1 MSAIKFYPEEVIFA
15 PTGICNLKC
24 PHCFVKKSKR
34 NLKVSDAIKFLES
47 CKGTT
52 VRKVSFSGGGEP
64 FLNIDFLVEVIKYCV
79 DNAYNFGRI
88 TTNGIWWSSKEELTE
103 KLKMIREAGFD
114 GKIGLSY
121 DSFHG
126 QKLSE
131 VRQFCREVFK
141 IFDGTTIEIQSVI
154 SQFQFDV
161 KNLEILAQG
170 FDCKTEQDIDKTTGQ
185 GTIFIKGKSIF
196 IPVMRQ
202 PQSFLSNDTRAWKSD
217 KWFKD
222 DFCEGPGQVLFVHP
236 DGNIAPCCGF
246 ANENKELFIGT
257 IKQDFDTI
265 MHQAS
270 KNPMLKICYND
281 GLSKQI
287 KELKKNGVEIPGK
300 TSDICAFCDFV
311 CKNQNKS

>member
-1 MSAIKFYPEEVIFA
+1 MSKVKFYPEEVIFA
-15 PTGICNLKC
+15 PTGTCNLKC
-24 PHCFVKKSKR
+24 PHCFVKKTKY

-64 FLNIDFLVEVIKYCV
+64 FLAMDFLVEVIKYCI

-88 TTNGIWWSSKEELTE
+88 MTNGIWWQSKEELTE
-103 KLKMIREAGFD
+103 KLTILKEAGYD
-114 GKIGLSY
+114 GKIGLSW

-126 QKLSE
+126 QKISE

-141 IFDGTTIEIQSVI
+141 IFDGTSVEIQSVI
-154 SQFQFDV
+154 SQFQFDL
-161 KNLEILAQG
+161 KNLEILAKG
-170 FDCKTEQDIDKTTGQ
+170 FDCGIEYDLDKNTGV

-202 PQSFLSNDTRAWKSD
+202 SQSFLSTDTRAWKSD

-236 DGNIAPCCGF
+236 NGNIAPCCGF
-246 ANENKELFIGT
+246 ANENKELCIGT

-311 CKNQNKS
+311 CKNQKF

>member
-1 MSAIKFYPEEVIFA
+1 MSRIRFYPEEIIFA
-15 PTGICNLKC
+15 PSGICNLKC
-24 PHCFVKKSKR
+24 PHCFVSKTKKTLKSK
-34 NLKVSDAIKFLES
+34 DAISFLET
-47 CKGTT
+47 CKGST
-52 VRKVSFSGGGEP
+52 VRKIGFSGGEP
-64 FLNIDFLVEVIKYCV
+64 FLCMDFLTDVISYAV
-79 DNAYNFGRI
+79 DNAYNFDRI
-88 TTNGIWWSSKEELTE
+88 MTNGIWWQTKEELIE
-103 KLKMIREAGFD
+103 KLTIIRDAGYD

-126 QKLSE
+126 QKIS
-131 VRQFCREVFK
+131 QIKTFCQAVFE
-141 IFDGTTIEIQSVI
+141 IFGKTSLEIQSVI

-161 KNLEILAQG
+161 KNLELLGKG
-170 FDCKTEQDIDKTTGQ
+170 FGCEAEYNIDKSTGA
-185 GTIFIKGKSIF
+185 GMIFLKGKDVF
-196 IPVMRQ
+196 IPVSRQ

-246 ANENKELFIGT
+246 ANENPELFIGT

-287 KELKKNGVEIPGK
+287 KELKKKGVDIPGK
-300 TSDICAFCDFV
+300 TGDICAFCDFV